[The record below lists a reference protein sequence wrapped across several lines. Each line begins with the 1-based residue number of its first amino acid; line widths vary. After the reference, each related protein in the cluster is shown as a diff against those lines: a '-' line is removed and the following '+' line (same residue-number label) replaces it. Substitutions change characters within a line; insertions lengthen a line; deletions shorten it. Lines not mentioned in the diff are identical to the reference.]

1 MKKSTKLLLITVYIF
16 AFVFAIRHTYNNLRQ
31 PDATLN
37 PDPNHTH
44 ADFAVWI
51 QGKQMDFAQWQ
62 YMSGEPGTH
71 DNGDARFI
79 IPEDAVEQWE
89 AARDEQKYLHKH
101 LHLHDGVGNVIHRH
115 KPGLPILDFLGSI
128 GYRQDGN
135 CIYTDANVPYC
146 DTDALYWRMF
156 INGEEV
162 KLDESIPID
171 LSYAFEDMDQ
181 ILLTYD
187 ATDEDVATQLD
198 AMTDEAC
205 LFSKTCPWRGTPPA
219 ENCIADPEIPCAA
232 PLE

>member
-1 MKKSTKLLLITVYIF
+1 MKKFLITIISILLIAVAVKVVYN
-16 AFVFAIRHTYNNLRQ
+16 AARQ
-31 PDATLN
+31 PDPTLN

-51 QGKQMDFAQWQ
+51 QGEQMDFAQWQ

-71 DNGDARFI
+71 DNGDARFE
-79 IPEDAVEQWE
+79 IPEDAKEQWE

-115 KPGLPILDFLGSI
+115 KPGLPLLDFLGSI

-135 CIYTDANVPYC
+135 CIYTDNDVPYC
-146 DTDALYWRMF
+146 DTDTVYWRLF
-156 INGEEV
+156 VNAQEIS
-162 KLDESIPID
+162 LDTDVPVD
-171 LSYAFEDMDQ
+171 LGYAFEDMDS
-181 ILLTYD
+181 ILLTYG
-187 ATDEDVATQLD
+187 ATDADIDQQLEE
-198 AMTDEAC
+198 MTDEAC
-205 LFSKTCPWRGTPPA
+205 RFSKTCPWRGDPPA